1 MWKFLGSVI
10 SSFLFLRDL
19 FGYILPGAVFLALVH
34 IHFHLAEAASPKSA
48 SQQQLPS
55 APTWLL
61 IAALIVGC
69 YVLGHILVALA
80 YVFYDVL
87 DKVRRSEKPPNKA
100 ELLYYHF
107 LYPYDVLDK
116 VRSSEEPQKTE
127 AELLYYR
134 YLYPQLFNERDRRST
149 LNILRIG
156 LASALCFG
164 SWFLPLW
171 GPRLIGL
178 VVGVFMIYNGYTGQK
193 HVGDYGAFTLEAARK
208 AEEKGI
214 PPFRWDGCCDKKD
227 SEKDE

>member
-34 IHFHLAEAASPKSA
+34 IHFHLAEAASSKGA
-48 SQQQLPS
+48 SQQQAPS

-61 IAALIVGC
+61 VTALIVGC

-80 YVFYDVL
+80 YLVYGVL
-87 DKVRRSEKPPNKA
+87 DKIRHSAKPPKI
-100 ELLYYHF
+100 
-107 LYPYDVLDK
+107 
-116 VRSSEEPQKTE
+116 E

-134 YLYPQLFNERDRRST
+134 FLYPQLFNERDRRAT
-149 LNILRIG
+149 MNILRIG

-164 SWFLPLW
+164 CWFLPLW
-171 GPRLIGL
+171 PRLIGL
-178 VVGVFMIYNGYTGQK
+178 VVGLFMIYNGYTGQK

-227 SEKDE
+227 SKKDE